1 MRVSKARGDWIEV
14 GILRRHGFECV
25 RTRHGCAKQLRFGS
39 FGLCFAHCQPSHEA
53 GITMQHLRCVAA
65 LFTANVYF
73 GILAAL
79 AAEPNVDAPPELE
92 FAPQCK
98 TKPAEPFASGP
109 TTILPRFISDNPP
122 HQPPYPAKFRERRVV
137 GTIHMLLLV
146 NEQGRV
152 TRVRLVQST
161 GYPELDQLGLEST
174 RDWKLAPGIVD
185 GKAQC
190 MWQQF
195 TLTWGTPPGL

>member
-1 MRVSKARGDWIEV
+1 
-14 GILRRHGFECV
+14 
-25 RTRHGCAKQLRFGS
+25 
-39 FGLCFAHCQPSHEA
+39 
-53 GITMQHLRCVAA
+53 MQHLRRVAV

-73 GILAAL
+73 GMLAAR
-79 AAEPNVDAPPELE
+79 AAEPSADAQPDLE
-92 FAPQCK
+92 FAAQCK
-98 TKPAEPFASGP
+98 TIPAEPFASGP
-109 TTILPRFISDNPP
+109 TIILPRFTPDKPP
-122 HQPPYPAKFRERRVV
+122 RQPPYPAKFRKHGVL

-161 GYPELDQLGLEST
+161 GYPELDQIGLEST
-174 RDWKLAPGIVD
+174 RDWKLVPGTVD

-195 TLTWGTPPGL
+195 TLTWGSVPRL